1 MNSGGETRTGIST
14 LISRV
19 DRAIGM
25 TNEERE
31 VNVVSVWY
39 GIGTKDVGYGK
50 RYRSRSEVGIF
61 ESGSAF

>member
-1 MNSGGETRTGIST
+1 MAISCEMNSGGETSTGIST

-50 RYRSRSEVGIF
+50 R
-61 ESGSAF
+61 